1 MMVGPHGTKAFPSL
15 YYKCLAIDLC
25 LVLVAASTYNERR
38 KLMQKT
44 KDYSEL
50 DLTDSFIFS
59 KVMTDER
66 LCKRLLEIILG
77 IDILRI
83 EYIEAEKDMKFAPD
97 GKGVRLDVYVDDKQ
111 GTVYDIEMQ
120 AIDTKEL
127 PKRSRYYQSMIDL
140 TALEKGASYEDL
152 KKSYVIFICMAD
164 VFGKGRYVYTFRNI
178 CVEDPSIELGD
189 DATKIFLNPYG
200 SGEISEELS
209 EFFGYLREHKPTGEF
224 TKALDE
230 SVTTARGSA
239 VWRKEYMTLEME
251 IRHAAHVAR
260 EEGETSSLV
269 SLICKKLKKG
279 MSVAQIAEAVEE
291 DEARV
296 QTIVDVAN
304 KYAPDYDV
312 EKIVQELL

>member
-1 MMVGPHGTKAFPSL
+1 
-15 YYKCLAIDLC
+15 
-25 LVLVAASTYNERR
+25 
-38 KLMQKT
+38 MQKT

-59 KVMTDER
+59 KVMTDEK
-66 LCKRLLEIILG
+66 LCKKLLEIILG
-77 IDILRI
+77 IDILKI

-140 TALEKGASYEDL
+140 TVLEKGEDYHAL
-152 KKSYVIFICMAD
+152 KKSYVIFICMSD
-164 VFGKGRYVYTFRNI
+164 VFGRGRYVYTFRNT
-178 CVEDPSIELGD
+178 CVEDVGLELGD

-200 SGEISEELS
+200 KGEINEELS
-209 EFFGYLREHKPTGEF
+209 EFFKYLREHKPTDEF
-224 TKALDE
+224 TKALDD
-230 SVTTARGSA
+230 SVAVARHSA
-239 VWRKEYMTLEME
+239 VWRKEYMTIEME
-251 IRHAAHVAR
+251 IRHAAYVAR
-260 EEGETSSLV
+260 EEGYTEGHAEGHAEGDTGRLV
-269 SLICKKLKKG
+269 SQICKKLKKG
-279 MSVAQIAEAVEE
+279 MSVAQIADAVEE

-296 QTIVDVAN
+296 QAIVDVAQ

-312 EKIVQELL
+312 DKIVQELL

>member
-1 MMVGPHGTKAFPSL
+1 
-15 YYKCLAIDLC
+15 
-25 LVLVAASTYNERR
+25 
-38 KLMQKT
+38 MQKT

-50 DLTDSFIFS
+50 DLTNSFIFS

-140 TALEKGASYEDL
+140 TVLEKGASYEDL

-164 VFGKGRYVYTFRNI
+164 VFDKGRYVYTFRNI
-178 CVEDPSIELGD
+178 CVDDPSIELGD
-189 DATKIFLNPYG
+189 DETKIFLNPYG

-230 SVTTARGSA
+230 SVTTAKGSA

-260 EEGETSSLV
+260 EEGRAEGRAEGHSEGETSRLV
-269 SLICKKLKKG
+269 NQICKKLKKG

-296 QTIVDVAN
+296 QEIVDVAQ

-312 EKIVQELL
+312 EKIMRELL

>member
-1 MMVGPHGTKAFPSL
+1 
-15 YYKCLAIDLC
+15 
-25 LVLVAASTYNERR
+25 
-38 KLMQKT
+38 MQKL

-59 KVMTDER
+59 KVMTDEK

-77 IDILRI
+77 IDILKI

-111 GTVYDIEMQ
+111 DTVYDIEMQ

-140 TALEKGASYEDL
+140 TVLEKGEDYRTL
-152 KKSYVIFICMAD
+152 KKSYVIFICMSD
-164 VFGKGRYVYTFRNI
+164 IFGRDRSVYTFRNT
-178 CVEDPSIELGD
+178 CVEDTGLELGD

-200 SGEISEELS
+200 KGKISEELN
-209 EFFGYLREHKPTGEF
+209 EFFKYLREHKPTDEF

-230 SVTTARGSA
+230 SVTAARHSA
-239 VWRKEYMTLEME
+239 AWRKEYMTLEME
-251 IRHAAHVAR
+251 IRYAKNVAR
-260 EEGETSSLV
+260 EEGHAEGDTGRLV
-269 SLICKKLKKG
+269 SQICKKLKKG
-279 MSVAQIAEAVEE
+279 ISVAQIADAVEE

-296 QTIVDVAN
+296 QAIVDVAQ

-312 EKIVQELL
+312 ESIVQELL

>member
-1 MMVGPHGTKAFPSL
+1 
-15 YYKCLAIDLC
+15 
-25 LVLVAASTYNERR
+25 
-38 KLMQKT
+38 MQKT

-50 DLTDSFIFS
+50 DLTNSFIFS

-140 TALEKGASYEDL
+140 TVLEKGASYEDL

-164 VFGKGRYVYTFRNI
+164 VFDKGRYVYTFRNI
-178 CVEDPSIELGD
+178 CVDDPSIELGD
-189 DATKIFLNPYG
+189 DETKIFLNPYG

-230 SVTTARGSA
+230 SVTTAKGSA

-260 EEGETSSLV
+260 EEGYAEGRAEGHSEGLEEGRAEGHSEGDTGRLV
-269 SLICKKLKKG
+269 NQICKKLKKG

-296 QTIVDVAN
+296 QEIVDVAQ

-312 EKIVQELL
+312 EKIMRELL

>member
-1 MMVGPHGTKAFPSL
+1 
-15 YYKCLAIDLC
+15 
-25 LVLVAASTYNERR
+25 
-38 KLMQKT
+38 MQKT

-59 KVMTDER
+59 KVMTNEK
-66 LCKRLLEIILG
+66 LCKKLLEIILG
-77 IDILRI
+77 IDILKI

-140 TALEKGASYEDL
+140 TVLEKGEDYHAL
-152 KKSYVIFICMAD
+152 KKSYVIFICMSD
-164 VFGKGRYVYTFRNI
+164 VFGRGRYVYTFRNI
-178 CVEDPSIELGD
+178 CVEDSEVELGD

-200 SGEISEELS
+200 KGEINEELS
-209 EFFGYLREHKPTGEF
+209 EFFKYLREHKPTDEF
-224 TKALDE
+224 TKALDD
-230 SVTTARGSA
+230 SVAVARHSA
-239 VWRKEYMTLEME
+239 VWRKEYMTIEME
-251 IRHAAHVAR
+251 IRHAAYVAR
-260 EEGETSSLV
+260 EEGYAEGDTGRLV

-279 MSVAQIAEAVEE
+279 MSVAQIADAVEE

-296 QTIVDVAN
+296 QEIVDVAQ
-304 KYAPDYDV
+304 KYAPDYDI
-312 EKIVQELL
+312 EKIVKELL

>member
-1 MMVGPHGTKAFPSL
+1 
-15 YYKCLAIDLC
+15 
-25 LVLVAASTYNERR
+25 
-38 KLMQKT
+38 MQKT

-50 DLTDSFIFS
+50 DLTNSFIFS

-140 TALEKGASYEDL
+140 TVLEKGESYEDL

-164 VFGKGRYVYTFRNI
+164 VFDKGRYVYTFRNI
-178 CVEDPSIELGD
+178 CVDDPSIELGD
-189 DATKIFLNPYG
+189 DETKIFLNPYG

-260 EEGETSSLV
+260 EEGYAEGRAEGHSEGLEEGRAEGHSEGDTGRLV
-269 SLICKKLKKG
+269 NQICKKLKKG

-296 QTIVDVAN
+296 QEIVDVAQ

-312 EKIVQELL
+312 EKIMRELL

>member
-1 MMVGPHGTKAFPSL
+1 
-15 YYKCLAIDLC
+15 
-25 LVLVAASTYNERR
+25 
-38 KLMQKT
+38 MQKT

-77 IDILRI
+77 IDILKI

-97 GKGVRLDVYVDDKQ
+97 GKGVRLDVYVDDMQ

-140 TALEKGASYEDL
+140 TVLEKGASYEDL

-178 CVEDPSIELGD
+178 CVDDPSIELGD

-230 SVTTARGSA
+230 SVITARGSA

-260 EEGETSSLV
+260 EEGFAEGRVEGRAEGETSRLV

-279 MSVAQIAEAVEE
+279 MSVAQIADAVEE

-296 QTIVDVAN
+296 QTITDVAQ

>member
-1 MMVGPHGTKAFPSL
+1 
-15 YYKCLAIDLC
+15 
-25 LVLVAASTYNERR
+25 
-38 KLMQKT
+38 MQKT

-77 IDILRI
+77 IDILKI

-97 GKGVRLDVYVDDKQ
+97 GKGVRLDVYVDDMQ

-140 TALEKGASYEDL
+140 TVLEKGASYEDL

-178 CVEDPSIELGD
+178 CVDDPSIELGD

-230 SVTTARGSA
+230 SVITARGSA

-260 EEGETSSLV
+260 EEGFAEGREEGRAKGHSEGETSRLV
-269 SLICKKLKKG
+269 NQICKKLKKG
-279 MSVAQIAEAVEE
+279 LPVVQIAEAVEE

-296 QTIVDVAN
+296 QAIVDVAN

>member
-1 MMVGPHGTKAFPSL
+1 
-15 YYKCLAIDLC
+15 
-25 LVLVAASTYNERR
+25 
-38 KLMQKT
+38 MQKT

-50 DLTDSFIFS
+50 ELTDSFIFS
-59 KVMTDER
+59 KVMTDEK

-77 IDILRI
+77 IDIRWI
-83 EYIEAEKDMKFAPD
+83 EYTEAEKDMKFAPD

-140 TALEKGASYEDL
+140 SVLEKGMDYSGL
-152 KKSYVIFICMAD
+152 KRSYVIFICMAD

-189 DATKIFLNPYG
+189 EATRIFLNPYG
-200 SGEISEELS
+200 EGKISAELN
-209 EFFGYLREHKPTGEF
+209 EFFEYLREHKPTGEF
-224 TKALDE
+224 TQALDD
-230 SVTTARGSA
+230 SVALARGSA
-239 VWRKEYMTLEME
+239 KWRNEYMTIEME

-260 EEGETSSLV
+260 EQADARRLV
-269 SLICKKLKKG
+269 KQICKKLRRD
-279 MSVAQIAEAVEE
+279 MPIIQIANEVEE
-291 DEARV
+291 DEDRV
-296 QTIVDVAN
+296 REIADIAQ
-304 KYAPDYDV
+304 KYAPDYDI

>member
-1 MMVGPHGTKAFPSL
+1 
-15 YYKCLAIDLC
+15 
-25 LVLVAASTYNERR
+25 
-38 KLMQKT
+38 MQKI

-59 KVMTDER
+59 KVMTNEK
-66 LCKRLLEIILG
+66 LCKKLLEIILG
-77 IDILRI
+77 IDILKI

-140 TALEKGASYEDL
+140 TVLEKGEDYHAL
-152 KKSYVIFICMAD
+152 KKSYVIFICMSD
-164 VFGKGRYVYTFRNI
+164 VFGRGRYVYTFRNT
-178 CVEDPSIELGD
+178 CVEDVGLELGD

-200 SGEISEELS
+200 KGEINEELS
-209 EFFGYLREHKPTGEF
+209 EFFKYLREHKPTDEF
-224 TKALDE
+224 TKALDD
-230 SVTTARGSA
+230 SVAVARHSA
-239 VWRKEYMTLEME
+239 VWRKEYMTIEME
-251 IRHAAHVAR
+251 IRHAAYVAR
-260 EEGETSSLV
+260 EEGYAEGDTGRLV

-279 MSVAQIAEAVEE
+279 MSVAQIADAVEE

-296 QTIVDVAN
+296 QAIVDVAQ

-312 EKIVQELL
+312 DKIVQELL

>member
-1 MMVGPHGTKAFPSL
+1 
-15 YYKCLAIDLC
+15 
-25 LVLVAASTYNERR
+25 
-38 KLMQKT
+38 MQKI

-77 IDILRI
+77 INILRI

-140 TALEKGASYEDL
+140 TVLEKGMDYSRL
-152 KKSYVIFICMAD
+152 KRSYVIFICMAD
-164 VFGKGRYVYTFRNI
+164 VFDRGRYVYTFRNI
-178 CVEDPSIELGD
+178 CVEDPGIELGD
-189 DATKIFLNPYG
+189 DSTRIFLNPYG
-200 SGEISEELS
+200 EGEISSELN
-209 EFFGYLREHKPTGEF
+209 EFFGYLREHKPTGDF

-230 SVTTARGSA
+230 SVTVARRSA

-251 IRHAAHVAR
+251 IKHAAYVAR
-260 EEGETSSLV
+260 EEGYAEGHSEGETSRLV
-269 SLICKKLKKG
+269 NQICKKLKKG
-279 MSVAQIAEAVEE
+279 LPVVQIAEAVEE

-296 QTIVDVAN
+296 QTIVDVAQ

-312 EKIVQELL
+312 EKIVRELL

>member
-1 MMVGPHGTKAFPSL
+1 
-15 YYKCLAIDLC
+15 
-25 LVLVAASTYNERR
+25 
-38 KLMQKT
+38 MQKT

-50 DLTDSFIFS
+50 DLTNSFIFS

-140 TALEKGASYEDL
+140 TVLEKGASYEDL

-164 VFGKGRYVYTFRNI
+164 VFDRGRYVYTFRNI
-178 CVEDPSIELGD
+178 CVDDPSIELGD
-189 DATKIFLNPYG
+189 DETKIFLNPYG

-260 EEGETSSLV
+260 EEGRAEGREEGRAEGREEGRVEGHSEGETSRLV
-269 SLICKKLKKG
+269 NQICKKLKKG
-279 MSVAQIAEAVEE
+279 LPVVQIAEAVEE

-312 EKIVQELL
+312 EKIVREILA

>member
-1 MMVGPHGTKAFPSL
+1 
-15 YYKCLAIDLC
+15 
-25 LVLVAASTYNERR
+25 
-38 KLMQKT
+38 
-44 KDYSEL
+44 
-50 DLTDSFIFS
+50 
-59 KVMTDER
+59 
-66 LCKRLLEIILG
+66 
-77 IDILRI
+77 
-83 EYIEAEKDMKFAPD
+83 MKFAPD
-97 GKGVRLDVYVDDKQ
+97 GKGVRLDVYVDDMQ

-140 TALEKGASYEDL
+140 TVLEKGASYEDL

-178 CVEDPSIELGD
+178 CVDDPSIELGD

-260 EEGETSSLV
+260 EEGFAEGRVEGRAAGHAEGHAEGETSRLV

-279 MSVAQIAEAVEE
+279 MSVAQIADAVEE

-296 QTIVDVAN
+296 QTITDVAQ

>member
-1 MMVGPHGTKAFPSL
+1 
-15 YYKCLAIDLC
+15 
-25 LVLVAASTYNERR
+25 
-38 KLMQKT
+38 MQRT

-50 DLTDSFIFS
+50 DLTNSFIFS

-97 GKGVRLDVYVDDKQ
+97 GKGVRLDVYVDDNQ

-140 TALEKGASYEDL
+140 TVLEKGASYEDL

-178 CVEDPSIELGD
+178 CVDDPSIELGD

-224 TKALDE
+224 TRALDE

-260 EEGETSSLV
+260 EEGFAEGRVEGRAEGETSRLV

-279 MSVAQIAEAVEE
+279 MSVAQIADAVEE

-296 QTIVDVAN
+296 QTITDVAQ